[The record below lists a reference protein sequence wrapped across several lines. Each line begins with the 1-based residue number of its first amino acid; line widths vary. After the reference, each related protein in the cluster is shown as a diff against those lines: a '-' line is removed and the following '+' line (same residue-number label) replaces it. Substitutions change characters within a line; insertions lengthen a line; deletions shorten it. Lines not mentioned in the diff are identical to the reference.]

1 MPLRKLSMPIPFR
14 TKEEFNPSVEPPQR
28 TNLWRTS
35 LLLASSAAFGGI
47 AVAIWNRRTL
57 AKMRQPR
64 QEEYPRQASLLNT
77 CAIFISRSVK
87 PPLS

>member
-1 MPLRKLSMPIPFR
+1 MPLRKLSLPIPFR
-14 TKEEFNPSVEPPQR
+14 STEKEPSNASVPPPQR
-28 TNLWRTS
+28 RNLWRTS

-64 QEEYPRQASLLNT
+64 QE
-77 CAIFISRSVK
+77 
-87 PPLS
+87 

>member
-14 TKEEFNPSVEPPQR
+14 SKVESIAQVLPAQR
-28 TNLWRTS
+28 RNLWRTS

-64 QEEYPRQASLLNT
+64 GD
-77 CAIFISRSVK
+77 
-87 PPLS
+87 

>member
-1 MPLRKLSMPIPFR
+1 MPLRLLSRPIPFR
-14 TKEEFNPSVEPPQR
+14 AKEESIASVAPPQR
-28 TNLWRTS
+28 RNLWRTS

-64 QEEYPRQASLLNT
+64 GD
-77 CAIFISRSVK
+77 
-87 PPLS
+87 